1 MFPEVCAS
9 RNFQFI
15 WSLEPRDAGFE
26 SVNSIGI
33 LQYMQER
40 RKEGAKA
47 RTRNEALA
55 LCW

>member
-1 MFPEVCAS
+1 MCLQEFSVYLVI
-9 RNFQFI
+9 RT
-15 WSLEPRDAGFE
+15 RDAGFE